1 MVGHFNFG
9 KQQLYFT
16 KFYHISPCMTLR
28 ETFLGTSLQAVN
40 GNSLTNCHQ
49 RWELR
54 LSRMPSRTELHRSA
68 VTDRPKWESELL
80 VWPVQNDVFWCI
92 FYLLN
97 VFQCILVS
105 ILSMSC
111 MCWRVPLLNP
121 LWDVVGHFD
130 SFASCSA
137 RKPLALATGKKK
149 RRQPR
154 LGRQLPMVSDSS
166 YLNHCLPPSSSVKR
180 MQGSGS
186 CPSSRPSE
194 SQICHWRGWGWL
206 RHHIKLALHPQVK
219 TSGAPCR
226 TVKLKWQVETCEILW
241 DKCTQSTWP
250 IAQPCPFGFR
260 PCLGSSLSCWQ
271 SRLAGVP
278 YKRGPRDPGQMA

>member
-1 MVGHFNFG
+1 MVCCLLVAWLDTSTLGSNSC
-9 KQQLYFT
+9 
-16 KFYHISPCMTLR
+16 ISPNFTIFHLAWPCVR
-28 ETFLGTSLQAVN
+28 RSLAPVSRQWMA
-40 GNSLTNCHQ
+40 TRWQ
-49 RWELR
+49 IATKRWELR

-166 YLNHCLPPSSSVKR
+166 YLNPLSSSIFLSEENAGKWLL
-180 MQGSGS
+180 SKL
-186 CPSSRPSE
+186 SS
-194 SQICHWRGWGWL
+194 
-206 RHHIKLALHPQVK
+206 
-219 TSGAPCR
+219 
-226 TVKLKWQVETCEILW
+226 
-241 DKCTQSTWP
+241 
-250 IAQPCPFGFR
+250 
-260 PCLGSSLSCWQ
+260 
-271 SRLAGVP
+271 
-278 YKRGPRDPGQMA
+278 